1 MISKK
6 RLMFT
11 PILLMRLVHIPLCAL
26 DALFANLLSTHS
38 WGHAMLVKNSFTGHD
53 TTGSYTWA
61 ENEFTAP
68 SSTNKAKGI
77 PFPVNSLKEFVFSNA
92 RMKKWALV
100 FASVLFPFHQLSVY
114 PYSAVLC

>member
-1 MISKK
+1 
-6 RLMFT
+6 
-11 PILLMRLVHIPLCAL
+11 MRLVHVSLRAL
-26 DALFANLLSTHS
+26 DALLPTLLSTHLL
-38 WGHAMLVKNSFTGHD
+38 GDAMLVKNSLPSHH
-53 TTGSYTWA
+53 TTDSYVWA

-77 PFPVNSLKEFVFSNA
+77 PFPINSLKEFVFSNA

-100 FASVLFPFHQLSVY
+100 FASVLFLFHQPSVY